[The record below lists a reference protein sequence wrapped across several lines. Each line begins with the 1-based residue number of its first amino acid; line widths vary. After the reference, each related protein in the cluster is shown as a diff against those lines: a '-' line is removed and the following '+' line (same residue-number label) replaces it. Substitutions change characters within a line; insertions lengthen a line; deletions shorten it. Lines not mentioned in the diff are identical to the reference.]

1 MIMELA
7 PALFWVY
14 VKNDMKIRKRG
25 VKLKLYTTPARMYIH
40 VFSFFGTNL
49 RSKLTLYQFL
59 CNFFWRVI
67 NSCNEFSY
75 IIIVSLIMVSL
86 VFLITTESQY
96 FDDEL
101 KKTYIH
107 VIWYYTIQYYLSY
120 TYWILLVYLFLKK
133 YYVFLLHVFQ
143 HGHIVYNFDSLYT
156 IFCRILNKCHI
167 FYTIF

>member
-1 MIMELA
+1 
-7 PALFWVY
+7 
-14 VKNDMKIRKRG
+14 MKIRKRG

-75 IIIVSLIMVSL
+75 IIIVSLISVSL

-101 KKTYIH
+101 KKNLHPCYLIL
-107 VIWYYTIQYYLSY
+107 YYTILFNLYILDITSISFFFKSMFFYYMY
-120 TYWILLVYLFLKK
+120 FNMDI
-133 YYVFLLHVFQ
+133 
-143 HGHIVYNFDSLYT
+143 LYT
-156 IFCRILNKCHI
+156 TLTRCIQSFAV
-167 FYTIF
+167 F